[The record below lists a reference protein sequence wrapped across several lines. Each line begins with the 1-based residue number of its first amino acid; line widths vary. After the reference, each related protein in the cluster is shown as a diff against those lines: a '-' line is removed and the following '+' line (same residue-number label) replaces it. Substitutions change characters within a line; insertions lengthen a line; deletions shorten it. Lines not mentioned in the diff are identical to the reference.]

1 LADHRPNPEASSPC
15 FAPGPD
21 GRRKTYH
28 RPRILSREPQESMAA
43 TCTGKNAKAINGV
56 GGCKTA
62 SLKS

>member
-1 LADHRPNPEASSPC
+1 
-15 FAPGPD
+15 
-21 GRRKTYH
+21 
-28 RPRILSREPQESMAA
+28 MAA